1 MITKRGFIFCG
12 SYFCEK
18 YSPRYIYTVTTLPLK
33 TKVDFIYFSFSE
45 PYLDTVI
52 NDKMKINGVFSM

>member
-1 MITKRGFIFCG
+1 M
-12 SYFCEK
+12 
-18 YSPRYIYTVTTLPLK
+18 YTVTTLPLK